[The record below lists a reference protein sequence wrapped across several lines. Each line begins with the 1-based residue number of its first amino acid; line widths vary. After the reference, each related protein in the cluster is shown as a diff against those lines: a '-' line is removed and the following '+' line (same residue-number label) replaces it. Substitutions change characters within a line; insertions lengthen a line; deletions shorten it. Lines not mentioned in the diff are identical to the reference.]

1 MCFAIPYRIEKIDK
15 NCVIVEGGKK
25 IKIDNNLKV
34 KTGDYLQITG
44 NMAIE
49 KISRDK
55 AIKLRKLIKRLYE
68 NQ

>member
-15 NCVIVEGGKK
+15 NFVIVEGGKK
-25 IKIDNNLKV
+25 IKIDNNLRV

-49 KISRDK
+49 KISK
-55 AIKLRKLIKRLYE
+55 EKGFKIRKLIKSLYE
-68 NQ
+68 GN